1 MLRVWKCVHV
11 DINVWVGTLLQICTA
26 AARMTE
32 QICAEVRSCEDIF
45 VHSRHFTGED
55 HQAVAAAQMVG
66 IAQQCR
72 VEQETF
78 AQTNALVVQIEFKII
93 SILTNQF
100 FYGNQPINGYVDYTL
115 YWL

>member
-1 MLRVWKCVHV
+1 MHV
-11 DINVWVGTLLQICTA
+11 DINVWVGILLQICTA

-45 VHSRHFTGED
+45 VHSRHFTGGED

-100 FYGNQPINGYVDYTL
+100 FYGNQPINRYVDYTL
-115 YWL
+115 HWL